1 MHCPRCGQQQ
11 ISNETRFCSRCGFQL
26 GVVSEL
32 LLHDGYLPQLA
43 QLEQHSWKKTLFT
56 KKGGVLFSIFW
67 FILFTLFF
75 TSIAGILDMG
85 DLPGV
90 FAVIG
95 IFGSMMILIGSLI
108 ALPSSKT
115 FMKPLPVEL
124 AGHHPA
130 NNIRSGDLRDALPPA
145 QAMPAGDYFAPKG
158 DWRAPD
164 TGDLATPGSVT
175 DDTTKLLKN
184 EKEL

>member
-26 GVVSEL
+26 GIVAEL
-32 LLHDGYLPQLA
+32 LRHDGYLPQLA
-43 QLEQHSWKKTLFT
+43 QLEQHSLKKTLFT
-56 KKGGVLFSIFW
+56 KKGGVLFSVFW

-75 TSIAGILDMG
+75 TSVAGILDLG

-95 IFGSMMILIGSLI
+95 VFGSMFLLIGSLV
-108 ALPSSKT
+108 ALPSSKISSNQ
-115 FMKPLPVEL
+115 LPAEF
-124 AGHHPA
+124 AGPPTPNFRPA
-130 NNIRSGDLRDALPPA
+130 EQNAALPPV
-145 QAMPAGDYFAPKG
+145 QSQPAGDYFAPQG

-164 TGDLATPGSVT
+164 TGDFATPGSVT
-175 DDTTKLLKN
+175 DETTKLLKR

>member
-56 KKGGVLFSIFW
+56 KKGGVLFSVFW

-75 TSIAGILDMG
+75 TSIAGILDLG
-85 DLPGV
+85 ELPGV

-95 IFGSMMILIGSLI
+95 VFGSMMILIGSLI
-108 ALPSSKT
+108 ALPSSKA
-115 FMKPLPVEL
+115 FPKPLPVEF
-124 AGHHPA
+124 AGHNQM
-130 NNIRSGDLRDALPPA
+130 NNIRSGSLNEALPPA
-145 QAMPAGDYFAPKG
+145 QSQPAGEYFAPRG

-164 TGDLATPGSVT
+164 TGNLATPGSVT
-175 DDTTKLLKN
+175 DNTTKLLKN